1 MTNEA
6 LLPQLY
12 ERMTAEQ
19 ARYRTWLLDQPPDII
34 LDHAAEHTIRED
46 IVMEMSALKL
56 PEAQVRALL
65 KSHNPLADIYKEW
78 NKTETHHMEDLRD
91 VIEARADAVIQA
103 EKKAGQ
109 REGR

>member
-1 MTNEA
+1 MTGEE
-6 LLPQLY
+6 LRDELY
-12 ERMTAEQ
+12 QRIVNAQ
-19 ARYRTWLLDQPPDII
+19 ARYRAWLLAQPPNVI
-34 LDHAAEHTIRED
+34 LDHACAYTIRED
-46 IVMEMSALKL
+46 IVMEMSALEL

-91 VIEARADAVIQA
+91 VIEARATAVIQA
-103 EKKAGQ
+103 EKEAGQ

>member
-1 MTNEA
+1 MTGEE
-6 LLPQLY
+6 LRTKLY
-12 ERMTAEQ
+12 QQITAAQ
-19 ARYRTWLLDQPPDII
+19 AKYRAWLLTQPPNVI
-34 LDHAAEHTIRED
+34 LDHACAYTVRED
-46 IVMEMSALKL
+46 IVMEMSALEL

-91 VIEARADAVIQA
+91 VIEARADAVIRA
-103 EKKAGQ
+103 EKEKGQ

>member
-1 MTNEA
+1 MTGEE
-6 LLPQLY
+6 LRDELY
-12 ERMTAEQ
+12 QRIVNAQ
-19 ARYRTWLLDQPPDII
+19 AKYRGWLLTQPPNVII
-34 LDHAAEHTIRED
+34 DNACAYTIRED